1 MDNPKPFMRRRD
13 KFSSEWPIS
22 VVAAD
27 SVTSRIMFRQSRLLH
42 FTSSVTRSAKFTSA
56 SDLADRLT
64 DTLTSNPLFVR
75 HSQQKSTDLL
85 SINHVSLSRSEEHTS
100 ELQSLRH

>member
-27 SVTSRIMFRQSRLLH
+27 SVTSRIMLRQSRFLH

-56 SDLADRLT
+56 NDLADTLT

-85 SINHVSLSRSEEHTS
+85 SVNHVSLSMGSCSPSAPTNA
-100 ELQSLRH
+100 